1 MNLVLFL
8 ILTTFSSYASKMTA
22 VRDACQ
28 HRDWQNT
35 KCVFLE
41 KSPHKNLN
49 YQDNEYN
56 SGVVDL
62 GGMLGALTEQMD
74 NINNPAQY
82 CFGNQSN
89 LSRLS
94 RYTKQIVDRKPLSAC
109 QKACVVKC
117 VTANYITYEHSNK
130 TGINQDSACQA
141 ANSGK
146 GVCRAF
152 SNLADH
158 LNDGLGLKSNSVSS
172 NGHAYNRV
180 QLNNRWYVSEPQ
192 DPECRFSKR

>member
-1 MNLVLFL
+1 MKLVLLFL
-8 ILTTFSSYASKMTA
+8 FISINSYASKMTA
-22 VRDACQ
+22 VKDACQ
-28 HRDWQNT
+28 HTQWEKT
-35 KCVFLE
+35 KCEFLD

-49 YQDNEYN
+49 YQDNKFN

-62 GGMLGALTEQMD
+62 GGMLGALTEQME
-74 NINNPAQY
+74 NINNPTQY
-82 CFGNQSN
+82 CFGTQSN
-89 LSRLS
+89 LSRLT
-94 RYTKQIVDRKPLSAC
+94 RYTHKIVNRKPLSSC

-152 SNLADH
+152 SNLADN
-158 LNDGLGLKSNSVSS
+158 LMDGLGLKSNSISS
-172 NGHAYNRV
+172 NGHAYNKV
-180 QLNNRWYVSEPQ
+180 QFNNKWYYSEPQ
-192 DPECRFSKR
+192 DPECRFSRR

>member
-1 MNLVLFL
+1 MLLTL
-8 ILTTFSSYASKMTA
+8 ISLNSFASKSMTA
-22 VRDACQ
+22 VKDACQ
-28 HRDWQNT
+28 NRDWAKT
-35 KCVFLE
+35 KCEFFD
-41 KSPHKNLN
+41 KSPLAGMN
-49 YQDNEYN
+49 YQDNQFN

-62 GGMLGALTEQMD
+62 GGMLGSLTEQME
-74 NINNPAQY
+74 NINNPNQY

-94 RYTKQIVDRKPLSAC
+94 RYTNGIVNRKALSSC

-117 VTANYITYEHSNK
+117 VTANYITYEKSNK
-130 TGINQDSACQA
+130 GGINQDSACQA

-158 LNDGLGLKSNSVSS
+158 LLDGLGLKSNSIASQ
-172 NGHAYNRV
+172 GHAYNKV
-180 QLNNRWYVSEPQ
+180 QFNNKWFYLEPQ

>member
-1 MNLVLFL
+1 MKLVFL
-8 ILTTFSSYASKMTA
+8 LLLTTTHSFASKMTA

-28 HRDWQNT
+28 HIEWEKK
-35 KCVFLE
+35 KCEFLD

-49 YQDNEYN
+49 YQDNNFN

-62 GGMLGALTEQMD
+62 GGMLGALTEQME
-74 NINNPAQY
+74 NINNPSQY

-94 RYTKQIVDRKPLSAC
+94 RYTQKIVNRKPLSSC

-152 SNLADH
+152 SNLADN
-158 LNDGLGLKSNSVSS
+158 LMDGLGLKSNSVSS
-172 NGHAYNRV
+172 NGHAYNKV
-180 QLNNRWYVSEPQ
+180 QFNNKWYYSEPQ
-192 DPECRFSKR
+192 DSECRFSRR